1 MEQNPGLLQEHQL
14 LLTIDLSLQSL
25 AMSSGELTDLH
36 GNSGQ
41 LIKKK
46 STGSFPGYGYV
57 YDS

>member
-46 STGSFPGYGYV
+46 VYRIFSRYV